1 MTRLIIQANGTLFF
15 FKKYIYNVLNNN
27 SSFEIIYLLILIQS
41 SSKTFYKNFIVL
53 THTPIN
59 LST

>member
-41 SSKTFYKNFIVL
+41 SSKIQDILQKFHCFN
-53 THTPIN
+53 THSN
-59 LST
+59 